1 MLQNLTLFCHHEMKV
16 DKFHVLW
23 VKGFFFS
30 IFFYCFYS
38 IHFKFLMELADFW
51 NYPTHRSKFYKNL
64 DCSWLRKRAKSSL
77 LIGKQE
83 LFSHTNTK
91 SINMETFRLKVG
103 LSSYLIIA
111 WKIHFFS
118 HLFLLPTTFW
128 LLPKDNFLY
137 SHRVFPSHNWE

>member
-1 MLQNLTLFCHHEMKV
+1 MPPWNEGWQIPCIVGKR
-16 DKFHVLW
+16 
-23 VKGFFFS
+23 FFFS

-38 IHFKFLMELADFW
+38 IHFKFLMKLADFW

-64 DCSWLRKRAKSSL
+64 DCSWLRKWTKSSL
-77 LIGKQE
+77 LIDKQE
-83 LFSHTNTK
+83 LFSHINTK

-111 WKIHFFS
+111 WKIIAFFS

-137 SHRVFPSHNWE
+137 SHREFPSHNWE